1 MRNNRWFV
9 FVVLIIGS
17 GLLMFFSNCKKDPE
31 LPAVTT
37 SVATMITDSSAIS
50 GGVVKSDGGS
60 KVIER
65 GVIWSSYELLTFG
78 WNSQTSDGEGTGI
91 FTSELSDL
99 SPATEYYYQAYA
111 TNSVGTAFGEKLV
124 FTTLP

>member
-1 MRNNRWFV
+1 
-9 FVVLIIGS
+9 L
-17 GLLMFFSNCKKDPE
+17 
-31 LPAVTT
+31 
-37 SVATMITDSSAIS
+37 
-50 GGVVKSDGGS
+50 VKSDGGT

-65 GVIWSSYELLTFG
+65 GVIWSAYELLTFG
-78 WNSQTSDGEGTGI
+78 WNSQTSDGEGTGT

-99 SPATEYYYQAYA
+99 DPATEYYYQAYA

>member
-1 MRNNRWFV
+1 MKKNYWFTLI
-9 FVVLIIGS
+9 VLFLGF
-17 GLLMFFSNCKKDPE
+17 GHMMFFSNCKKDPE
-31 LPAVTT
+31 LPVVIT
-37 SVATMITDSSAIS
+37 SLVSQVTDSSATS
-50 GGVVKSDGGS
+50 GGLVKSDGGT

-65 GVIWSSYELLTFG
+65 GVIWSAYELLTFG
-78 WNSQTSDGEGTGI
+78 WNSQTSDGEGTGT

-99 SPATEYYYQAYA
+99 DPATEYYYQAYA